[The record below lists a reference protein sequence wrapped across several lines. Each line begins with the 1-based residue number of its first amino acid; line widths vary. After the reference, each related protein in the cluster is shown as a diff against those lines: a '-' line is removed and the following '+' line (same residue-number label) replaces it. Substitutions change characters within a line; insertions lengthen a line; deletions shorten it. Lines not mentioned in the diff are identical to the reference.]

1 MPLLLALDEE
11 PLDAEPVAAEPVE
24 EEPLDDD
31 GVSACAPDAASARA
45 THNETKKTTRFITL
59 TSRTST

>member
-1 MPLLLALDEE
+1 MPLVLDEE
-11 PLDAEPVAAEPVE
+11 PPADAD
-24 EEPLDDD
+24 PLDEDD
-31 GVSACAPDAASARA
+31 DPDEGVSACAEPDAASASA